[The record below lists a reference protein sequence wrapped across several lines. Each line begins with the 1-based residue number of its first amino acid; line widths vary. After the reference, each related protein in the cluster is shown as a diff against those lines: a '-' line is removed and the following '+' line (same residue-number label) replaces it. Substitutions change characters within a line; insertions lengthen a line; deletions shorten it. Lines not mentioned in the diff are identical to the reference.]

1 MRGTRALA
9 CLAAVVSLAL
19 LVVPATALP
28 HHMHM
33 RAARAMR
40 RGAAG
45 CAPHAAGAPRWLHA
59 PHGALT
65 LRGGAGHEAETVRG
79 VLAIIVAIFAE
90 VTFVRLCGP
99 AAGPQPLGGAHA
111 RERARPCGPGPEDAG
126 RAWVPAATRQVE
138 LFGKISKHRVLPPVV
153 TRKLAHIFTGS
164 SMLTLFYL
172 FPVGHSCASTHA
184 PMREKV
190 HERLRASAFVNASMQ
205 PSIAQSVDAMCV
217 LF

>member
-33 RAARAMR
+33 RAARVMR

-111 RERARPCGPGPEDAG
+111 RERARPCGPGPEDA
-126 RAWVPAATRQVE
+126 RA
-138 LFGKISKHRVLPPVV
+138 RVGTCRNTAGGAVWEDIQASRAP
-153 TRKLAHIFTGS
+153 TCGDTQAGAHIHR
-164 SMLTLFYL
+164 LVDVDTLL
-172 FPVGHSCASTHA
+172 PLSRRPLVRVHA
-184 PMREKV
+184 
-190 HERLRASAFVNASMQ
+190 RANAGESA
-205 PSIAQSVDAMCV
+205 
-217 LF
+217 